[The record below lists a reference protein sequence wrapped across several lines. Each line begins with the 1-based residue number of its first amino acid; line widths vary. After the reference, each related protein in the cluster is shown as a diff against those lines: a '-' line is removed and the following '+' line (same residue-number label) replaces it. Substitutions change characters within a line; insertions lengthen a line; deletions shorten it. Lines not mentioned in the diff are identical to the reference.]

1 MTKKSS
7 AAAVIEIGA
16 DQVRMRVSQLSK
28 GAVATLDF
36 LEYPIPLGHDV
47 FETGSVSFDSL
58 RELSGILEKFK
69 RALRAYRIQKPKVI
83 SCSALRD
90 AKNRAFVVDQLRVRN
105 DLDVTILEESQ
116 EKAYLYSEITA
127 GLSGTDVLKE
137 GNSVIVHVGA
147 GSIGVALYDGGKITY
162 FQNIS
167 TGALKL
173 QDVLEGIHNA
183 RDDFHLMMEEYLD
196 TLLNH
201 VFLPEV
207 EISNLI
213 FTGLEI
219 ELAAKLCGAK
229 SYEYGYLLNAK
240 RFTELYGSLRT
251 LNPENIGM
259 RYGITEQQAAV
270 LYTSLSIYQAALRF
284 CPDAETVCA
293 PRVDISQALLRCMLS
308 AKAETERAASFQKNA
323 LACAETTARRFG
335 CDLQHSQKL
344 REDCCLIFDRLK
356 RVHGLDPS
364 RRLIL
369 ELAAILHSCGSFVS
383 VRRRNRCTFDL
394 IKGMD
399 LFGLSESDVFA
410 TAFTAGAIAGDM
422 GPDAPELLS
431 LSAKER
437 LSLSKLAAIF
447 RMANALDKSH
457 RQKLKE
463 LKVTVEEDRVQF
475 KAKASGDT
483 LLEQWAFSEAAKVF
497 QEVFGLSPELSIK
510 FDLL

>member
-1 MTKKSS
+1 MTKKGN

-28 GAVATLDF
+28 GAVATLDY

-47 FETGSVSFDSL
+47 YETGSVSFDSL
-58 RELSGILEKFK
+58 RELSGILEKFT
-69 RALRAYRIQKPKVI
+69 RALKTYRIQKPKVI
-83 SCSALRD
+83 SCTALRD
-90 AKNRAFVVDQLRVRN
+90 AKNRVFVVDQLRVRN
-105 DLDVTILEESQ
+105 ELDVTLLEESQ

-127 GLSGTDVLKE
+127 GLSSIDALKD

-147 GSIGVALYDGGKITY
+147 GSIGVALYDGSKITC

-201 VFLPEV
+201 VFLPDV
-207 EISNLI
+207 SVSNLI
-213 FTGLEI
+213 LTGLEI
-219 ELAAKLCGAK
+219 DLMAKLCGAK
-229 SYEYGYLLNAK
+229 RVENGYLLGAK
-240 RFTELYGSLRT
+240 RLTELYGALRT
-251 LNPENIGM
+251 LSPENIGM

-270 LYTSLSIYQAALRF
+270 LFTSLSIYQAALRF
-284 CPDAETVCA
+284 CPGAEMIYA
-293 PRVDISQALLRCMLS
+293 PMVDISQALLRCMLS
-308 AKAETERAASFQKNA
+308 SKAEMERIASFQKNA
-323 LACAETTARRFG
+323 IACAETTARRFG
-335 CDLQHSQKL
+335 CDLKHSQKL
-344 REDCCLIFDRLK
+344 RKDCCLIFDRLK
-356 RVHGLDPS
+356 RVHGLDS
-364 RRLIL
+364 SKRLIL

-383 VRRRNRCTFDL
+383 VRQRTRCTFDL
-394 IKGMD
+394 IKGLD
-399 LFGLSESDVFA
+399 LFGLKESDVFA
-410 TAFTAGAIAGDM
+410 VAYTAGAIAGNLGHDE
-422 GPDAPELLS
+422 PELLS

-437 LSLSKLAAIF
+437 LSLSKLTAIF

-463 LKVTVEEDRVQF
+463 LKITVEDDRVQF
-475 KAKASGDT
+475 KAMASVDT